1 MNIGVLKED
10 FRREGRVALIPATV
24 KALVTRGHAVFVE
37 NGAGEKSRFANEDYV
52 KQGATIV
59 YSPDEIFGRSD
70 IVLKVAPPVREEYE
84 KMRPGQIIFAAFGL
98 PIVRRELVESL
109 LEKQITAFGYE
120 VIQEDDGSLPIL
132 LPMSEIAGQLSIIS
146 ASHFLQ
152 SNYGGRGV
160 LLGGV
165 AGVPSATVVILGA
178 GVAGTC
184 AARTAIGLGAQVIML
199 DKNINRLRRI
209 NDLFERRVITVV
221 SNRYNIE
228 KAVRFA
234 DVLIGVIM
242 VQGRRS
248 PTLVT
253 REMVRQMRPKS
264 IIIDISIDEGGCV
277 ETSRPI
283 TIYDEPYLEEN
294 VLHYPVPNMPAMVS
308 RTATYALSNAFL
320 GYLIELVENGLK
332 GALQKNTALRRG
344 VYTYKGFLV
353 KESLARSFELPFREI
368 EKLLAER
375 D

>member
-10 FRREGRVALIPATV
+10 FLREGRVALIPATV
-24 KALVTRGHAVFVE
+24 KALVSRGHAVFVE
-37 NGAGEKSRFANEDYV
+37 DGAGEKSRFGNEDYR
-52 KQGATIV
+52 KLGANIV
-59 YSPDEIFGRSD
+59 YTADEIFGRSD
-70 IVLKVAPPVREEYE
+70 IVLKVAPPTREEYQ
-84 KMRPGQIIFAAFGL
+84 KMKPEQIVFAAFGL
-98 PIVRRELVESL
+98 PIVRKELVESL
-109 LEKQITAFGYE
+109 LTKKIAAFGYE
-120 VIQEDDGSLPIL
+120 AIQENDGSHPIL

-152 SNYGGRGV
+152 TNQGGRGI

-234 DVLIGVIM
+234 DVLIGAILVP
-242 VQGRRS
+242 GERS
-248 PTLVT
+248 PLLVS

-283 TIYDEPYLEEN
+283 TIYDPPYLEEN

-308 RTATYALSNAFL
+308 RTATYALANAFL
-320 GYLIELVENGLK
+320 AYLIELVENGLEE
-332 GALQKNTALRRG
+332 ALRKNAALRRG
-344 VYTYKGFLV
+344 LYSYKSYLV
-353 KESLARSFELPFREI
+353 KENLAKGFDLPFQPLKTLI
-368 EKLLAER
+368 S
-375 D
+375 